1 MNKESSSEELAEGRT
16 NWAHERTRLA
26 KERTLAAW
34 LRTGLATAGVGL
46 ALAKLL
52 PSLQPQ
58 WLIRTLGV
66 IFVIAGGI
74 IFLLGFTTYHNV
86 FKKLEKRDSRAFLPG
101 LWGD

>member
-1 MNKESSSEELAEGRT
+1 LPEAGT

-34 LRTGLATAGVGL
+34 LRTGLATVGVGL

-58 WLIRTLGV
+58 WLIRTLGI

-74 IFLLGFTTYHNV
+74 IFLFGFKTYHEV
-86 FKKLEKRDSRAFLPG
+86 FEKLKKEGFKGVSSWYMGG
-101 LWGD
+101 LTFV